1 MKSHLLLGALLCSP
15 VVHAEGEG
23 YSNFLRQ
30 TQQSTGVVW
39 SVPVDPTGEAAS
51 PGLLEEDGA
60 LFQLWT
66 IEQTT
71 AKEYLLDQKL
81 VGTYL
86 PRASVTVTTGDPYSI
101 TPRTRVDQPFTVTV
115 DVGGLL
121 SGTGL
126 PLAATRVLLEQHLA
140 NYTATKISLTPAE
153 ATSGT
158 PAASA
163 YIMQNGASRF
173 SFPVSNLKAA
183 DPRKASGEEHFV
195 VHALS
200 DGTLTQTQIASGHVQ
215 VWPMA
220 TGTINGIKDGDQVSS
235 KAPEDTLTMKDLYPD
250 NSTYLQIYEGGK
262 APGTKGEKLTASNR
276 TWDEDVP
283 LDDTRTF
290 SGYDAVFK
298 KDGTYT
304 MELLTDTPFKE
315 GELLHSVTFTVDRA
329 LEVRAQLG
337 SLEGE

>member
-1 MKSHLLLGALLCSP
+1 MKSHLLLGVLLCSP
-15 VVHAEGEG
+15 VVYAEGEG

-39 SVPVDPTGEAAS
+39 SVPVGSTGAAAS
-51 PGLLEEDGA
+51 PGLLEEEGA

-66 IEQTT
+66 IEQAT

-86 PRASVTVTTGDPYSI
+86 PQASVTVTTGDPYSI
-101 TPRTRVDQPFTVTV
+101 APRTRVDQPFTVTV
-115 DVGGLL
+115 NVSGLL

-126 PLAATRVLLEQHLA
+126 PVAATRVLLEQHLA
-140 NYTATKISLTPAE
+140 NYTATKTSFTPAE

-158 PAASA
+158 PATSA
-163 YIMQNGASRF
+163 YIVKNGSSPF
-173 SFPVSNLKAA
+173 SFPVSNLTAA
-183 DPRKASGEEHFV
+183 DPRKAQGEEHFV

-220 TGTINGIKDGDQVSS
+220 TGTISGIKDGDRIRS
-235 KAPEDTLTMKDLYPD
+235 KAPEVTLAMQDLYPA
-250 NSTYLQIYEGGK
+250 NSTYLQIYKGGK

-276 TWDEDVP
+276 TWDEDVS

-290 SGYDAVFK
+290 SGYDAAFK
-298 KDGTYT
+298 EDGTYT

-315 GELLHSVTFTVDRA
+315 GELLHSVTFIVDRA

-337 SLEGE
+337 SLESK